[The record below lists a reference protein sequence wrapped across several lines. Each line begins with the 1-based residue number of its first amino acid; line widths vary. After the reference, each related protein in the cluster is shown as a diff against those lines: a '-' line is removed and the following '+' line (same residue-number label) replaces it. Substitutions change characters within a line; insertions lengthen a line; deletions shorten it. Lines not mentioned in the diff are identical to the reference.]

1 MAKPNYRPAANPAV
15 AINVNVRTDRS
26 ALTTVGARRFHGTM
40 ARPTPTL
47 LELGS
52 TLGLACCV
60 GLLSV
65 GRANAQGPGV
75 SSPQQGVIC
84 DGAGQVCYDAQGL
97 SLGLTRNYFG
107 AFAEQNALRN
117 LNGQPVP
124 RQFRLSNGAA
134 CDVNQRL
141 CWSDGWAQRQVDRG
155 LSTQLFGTSGGG
167 SGTNTATGLCRL
179 SQGFRTIFNGPCD
192 LKELTNNQR
201 KRFVVNLGNGSRYSF
216 EDRGNGYRIT
226 DGMGG
231 SWPVSFSDQGKSAV
245 FRWADM
251 NLSVTQNAYQGGSSV
266 GRALG
271 NLLEALF
278 N

>member
-1 MAKPNYRPAANPAV
+1 MARHPQAG
-15 AINVNVRTDRS
+15 TLLGS
-26 ALTTVGARRFHGTM
+26 ALGM
-40 ARPTPTL
+40 ACCM
-47 LELGS
+47 
-52 TLGLACCV
+52 GLA
-60 GLLSV
+60 GWQP
-65 GRANAQGPGV
+65 AQAQGSGV

-84 DGAGQVCYDAQGL
+84 DGAGQVCYDSQGL
-97 SLGLTRNYFG
+97 SLGLTRTYFG

-141 CWSDGWAQRQVDRG
+141 CWSDGWAQRVMDRS
-155 LSTQLFGTSGGG
+155 LTSQLFGGSGGG
-167 SGTNTATGLCRL
+167 GSNSNTSTGLCRL
-179 SQGFRTIFNGPCD
+179 NQGFRTIYNGQCD
-192 LKELTNNQR
+192 LKELSNDKR

-231 SWPVSFSDQGKSAV
+231 SWPVTFNDQGRSAV

>member
-1 MAKPNYRPAANPAV
+1 MAKRHYGLSSDVAARAEM
-15 AINVNVRTDRS
+15 AWS
-26 ALTTVGARRFHGTM
+26 SHALTQRGGA
-40 ARPTPTL
+40 
-47 LELGS
+47 
-52 TLGLACCV
+52 LGLVCC
-60 GLLSV
+60 LSLAAP
-65 GRANAQGPGV
+65 GTAQAQGSGV

-84 DGAGQVCYDAQGL
+84 DGAGQVCYDSQGL
-97 SLGLTRNYFG
+97 SLGLTRTYFG

-141 CWSDGWAQRQVDRG
+141 CWSDGWAQRVVDRNLTG
-155 LSTQLFGTSGGG
+155 QLFGSSSNNTS
-167 SGTNTATGLCRL
+167 TGLCRL
-179 SQGFRTIFNGPCD
+179 NQGFRTVYNGPCD
-192 LKELTNNQR
+192 LKELSNERR
-201 KRFVVNLGNGSRYSF
+201 KRFVVKLGNGSNYSF

-231 SWPVSFSDQGKSAV
+231 NWPVSFSDQGRSAV

-251 NLSVTQNAYQGGSSV
+251 SLNVTQKAYQGGSSV